1 MEMNSG
7 TWEALSAF
15 VVIFFSLKWL
25 YDRTFNLKCLTK
37 KLPGPRPLPLIGN
50 AFGIKG
56 GYDGEEKNKQTNN

>member
-25 YDRTFNLKCLTK
+25 YDRTCNLKCLTK

-56 GYDGEEKNKQTNN
+56 GYDGEDKKTNN